1 MTGSASPL
9 PGQPRTLVI
18 GVGNGYRGDDA
29 VGLMVAQRL
38 QEEHLDHVTI
48 VSTTGEGTALLALW
62 QDTDAVVL
70 VDAVCAGARPGTLQR
85 FVVGT
90 EPLPAMFSRVST
102 HAFGVAVAIELA
114 RALRQL
120 PPALVVYGVEGAT
133 FEAGVGLSAAVAAA
147 VPQVIAQVRQEL
159 LALTDGSTLRCVPPG
174 SPPRPER

>member
-102 HAFGVAVAIELA
+102 HAFGVA
-114 RALRQL
+114 
-120 PPALVVYGVEGAT
+120 LVVYGVEGAT